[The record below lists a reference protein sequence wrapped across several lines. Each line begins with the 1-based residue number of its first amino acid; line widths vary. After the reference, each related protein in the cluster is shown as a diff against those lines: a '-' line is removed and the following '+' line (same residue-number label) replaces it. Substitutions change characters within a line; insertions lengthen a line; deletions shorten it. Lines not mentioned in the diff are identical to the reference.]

1 MTARDT
7 VTRILITARDEASSV
22 FTSLQAKVAG
32 VAAAVAGYFGAK
44 LFGDAVSSARE
55 FETAMSRVEAASGA
69 TGDELDALRQAA
81 EQAGAST
88 QYTSVEAAAAL
99 ENLAKAGLSASDAVQ
114 TLPAVLD
121 LATAGGVELATA
133 SDYITKAVAGMG
145 LSFAEAGRVA
155 DVLSQGA
162 NASNTSVD
170 GLAQALSYAAPL
182 ANSLGL
188 SLEQTV
194 AIIGKFADAG
204 IDASRAGTALNSIL
218 AQFSDP
224 ASKFRRELADAGIVT
239 GDFDQAL
246 RQLAAAGPAGQKA
259 ILAVGQE
266 AGPALRSL
274 LNQGIDSLDALKTTL
289 DNSSGSARA
298 FADVM
303 SNNLDAATQGLGSA
317 WEAFKIQLGT
327 PVLDILRE
335 QVNALASRLREFVS
349 NGTATAFG
357 EAFRTAFEAAGKWVQ
372 DFVGRL
378 DFEQIAARMQAF
390 AARVGE
396 IFTEIGSSARTAGN
410 VVQTAYGVM
419 VAGVNTVMGAI
430 YKIAE
435 AFSGVVSNVL
445 SGVALLNEG
454 LAKITFG
461 NVSESFRQMAED
473 IRMHAGAMG
482 AVSEEFAQRASASF
496 DAAADGA
503 EIAQRGYAALSE
515 AVTDNAR
522 AIDIANKSVTATAQQ
537 ATLTAAALDALGE
550 GYEYVDGEARKAATA
565 IDATAQAG
573 SDSVPAL
580 DSAASSAEAVAAAYE
595 RLGVTSTAAL
605 QQAADNARRDFE
617 MIRNSGTASAQDIE
631 RAFAAYAAKAVA
643 ANNGVVSAALQAQ
656 AASQGLS
663 VRADE
668 SGSVIVASMRAAADA
683 TSAVASAA
691 AQGSGE
697 FRNLAGAAHEAA
709 AAIGGIKKP
718 DFEGVGGHWDKDG
731 NMIKGTGGGGTY
743 KRMDNGQAEMLARAR
758 EIGGLELEKR
768 IKDSWAA
775 QLHKRRFSGEWG
787 WYLDMLRDTRD
798 ELDRMAL
805 AKERA
810 ERKAAQGEPPAPTN
824 RKWTG
829 QPARD
834 SDDTPARPRSS
845 GRSGGISPDTPRAA
859 RSSGIS
865 QSGAARTINMNISLN
880 NKQYAMQN
888 MPEQSA
894 QTLETMLRDL
904 ERAAGVAQ

>member
-1 MTARDT
+1 MTARAT
-7 VTRILITARDEASSV
+7 VTRILITARDEASAV

-32 VAAAVAGYFGAK
+32 VAAAIAGYFGAK

-266 AGPALRSL
+266 AGPALRAL

-327 PVLDILRE
+327 PVLDTLRE

-357 EAFRTAFEAAGKWVQ
+357 EAFRTAFESAGKWVQ

-390 AARVGE
+390 AGRVGE
-396 IFTEIGSSARTAGN
+396 IFTEIGENARTAGN

-473 IRMHAGAMG
+473 IRTHAGAMW
-482 AVSEEFAQRASASF
+482 AVSEEFAQRATESF
-496 DAAADGA
+496 ERAAEGAD
-503 EIAQRGYAALSE
+503 IAQRGYAALSE

-537 ATLTAAALDALGE
+537 ATLTADALDALGE
-550 GYEYVDGEARKAATA
+550 GYEYVDGEARKAASG
-565 IDATAQAG
+565 IDTTAQA
-573 SDSVPAL
+573 SRDSVPAL

-617 MIRNSGTASAQDIE
+617 TIRNSGTATAADIE
-631 RAFAAYAAKAVA
+631 RAFTAYAAKAVA
-643 ANNGVVSAALQAQ
+643 ANNGMVSAALQAQ

-663 VRADE
+663 VLADE
-668 SGSVIVASMRAAADA
+668 SGRVIVASMRAAADA
-683 TSAVASAA
+683 TADVASAA

-718 DFEGVGGHWDKDG
+718 DFEGVGGLWDKDG
-731 NMIKGTGGGGTY
+731 NLIKGTGGGGTF
-743 KRMDNGQAEMLARAR
+743 KKMDNGQ
-758 EIGGLELEKR
+758 
-768 IKDSWAA
+768 
-775 QLHKRRFSGEWG
+775 
-787 WYLDMLRDTRD
+787 T
-798 ELDRMAL
+798 AL
-805 AKERA
+805 LERA
-810 ERKAAQGEPPAPTN
+810 ERVGGLRLRRQLEEEMKTYAERAPKLGMAGGGNQLVRYGEFLERLKKKVDDIQIRNERGDEKTTGPAPRPNQRRPGSDEADESSST
-824 RKWTG
+824 RPGSRSTG
-829 QPARD
+829 
-834 SDDTPARPRSS
+834 
-845 GRSGGISPDTPRAA
+845 

-865 QSGAARTINMNISLN
+865 QSAPARTINMNIALGGR
-880 NKQYAMQN
+880 QYAMQN

-894 QTLETMLRDL
+894 QTLEAMLRDL